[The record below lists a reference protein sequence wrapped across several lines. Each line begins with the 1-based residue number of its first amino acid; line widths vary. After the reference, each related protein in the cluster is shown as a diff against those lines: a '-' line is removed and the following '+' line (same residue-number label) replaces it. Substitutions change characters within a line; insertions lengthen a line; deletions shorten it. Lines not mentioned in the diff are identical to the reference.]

1 MSIHKA
7 KTKGLSML
15 EVLVSIFIATLVL
28 SGLVLYMTTSVRA
41 NYFARKLRLA
51 TLYAEKKLEEL
62 KNTNFDAIANG
73 SDRVEGFTRNWRVKL
88 DGTSSRLKQVSITVS
103 WADVLG
109 KTHSITIYDYIY
121 KQ

>member
-1 MSIHKA
+1 
-7 KTKGLSML
+7 ML

-73 SDRVEGFTRNWRVKL
+73 SDRVEGFTRNWRVQL